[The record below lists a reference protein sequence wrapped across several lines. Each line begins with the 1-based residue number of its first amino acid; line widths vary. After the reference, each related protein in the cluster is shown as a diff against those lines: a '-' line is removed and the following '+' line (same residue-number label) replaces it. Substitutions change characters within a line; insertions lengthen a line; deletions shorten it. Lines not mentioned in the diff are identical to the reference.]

1 MWSEKK
7 RAFFFFKLKM
17 KDSFIVCYFQPYQD
31 EKVYQKEKQKK
42 IEKEKDKNYKKR
54 KEEREG
60 EEEGVERRSRRN
72 ISNIRKDELKTKKTP
87 FSPFYTM
94 PSR

>member
-1 MWSEKK
+1 
-7 RAFFFFKLKM
+7 M
-17 KDSFIVCYFQPYQD
+17 KDSFIVCYLQPYQD

-54 KEEREG
+54 KGKGKKKEEEKEG
-60 EEEGVERRSRRN
+60 EDEGVEGSRRN
-72 ISNIRKDELKTKKTP
+72 ISSIRKDELKTKKT
-87 FSPFYTM
+87 FFFPFYTM